1 MAHKKGVGSS
11 RNGRASNPKM
21 RGVKAYGGQHV
32 VPGNIIVRQC
42 GTKVKPGEN
51 VGLGRDYTIYAMVE
65 GTVKFQPYSRTQK
78 MVSVIPVASP
88 AEAVAS
94 AA

>member
-11 RNGRASNPKM
+11 RNGRDSNPKM
-21 RGVKAYGGQHV
+21 RGVKVYGGQHV

-42 GTKVKPGEN
+42 GTRIRPGMN
-51 VGLGRDYTIYAMVE
+51 VGLGRDYTIYALVE

-78 MVSVIPVASP
+78 MVSVIPVEQAG
-88 AEAVAS
+88 ES
-94 AA
+94 AIAD

>member
-11 RNGRASNPKM
+11 RNGRDSNPKM
-21 RGVKAYGGQHV
+21 RGVKMYGGQHV

-42 GTKVKPGEN
+42 GTRIRPGMN
-51 VGLGRDYTIYAMVE
+51 VGLGRDYTIYALVE

-78 MVSVIPVASP
+78 MVSVIPADQP
-88 AEAVAS
+88 GES
-94 AA
+94 AIAD